1 MALLRKLNMTR
12 LTQRE
17 NFVFLHEQRVRD
29 DNNADDGFK
38 FCSDLHLCEKHF
50 CQPKI
55 GNGSKSYSKVLSLL
69 SPVTHS

>member
-1 MALLRKLNMTR
+1 MTR

-50 CQPKI
+50 CQPQNRKW
-55 GNGSKSYSKVLSLL
+55 L
-69 SPVTHS
+69 